1 MAKRLQNRI
10 AEGGLTLPVVIVTGI
25 IVWLFIGLT
34 TKSLWPQLACFIV
47 SVYLLIELSNANVL
61 LRVRSRMV
69 SATFIMLSCTVP
81 DLLGSLTGSIV
92 QLCFI
97 CSLLMLF
104 TTYQD
109 NQAAG
114 RTFYAF
120 ALLGIASMLWVYTL
134 MFIPLLWVLMATQL
148 QSLSWRTLAAALIGM
163 VAPYWTA
170 LLYLIYVQDLSFIA
184 THFQPLGQWTND
196 TSYASLTIGQT
207 AAHVFLT
214 VLTITGIIHF
224 WRNSFKDKIR
234 TRQIYGLLTAMA
246 LFTLLWI
253 AIQPQHYTV
262 LMRTAVVFSSPL
274 IAHYLTLTHTRWTN
288 ISFIVIVVTAI
299 LLTAYN
305 LLSPLLPWPTH
316 FQ

>member
-1 MAKRLQNRI
+1 MAKRLQNRV
-10 AEGGLTLPVVIVTGI
+10 AEGGVTLPVVVVLGF
-25 IVWLFIGLT
+25 IVWLLSGLAT
-34 TKSLWPQLACFIV
+34 MSLWPQLACFIV
-47 SVYLLIELSNANVL
+47 SVYLIIELSNANVL

-69 SATFIMLSCTVP
+69 SATFITLSCTVP

-109 NQAAG
+109 KQSTG

-120 ALLGIASMLWVYTL
+120 ALLGIASMLWVYVL
-134 MFIPLLWVLMATQL
+134 LFIPLLWVLMAIQL
-148 QSLSWRTLAAALIGM
+148 QSLSWRTLAASVLGALS
-163 VAPYWTA
+163 PYWLA
-170 LLYLIYVQDLSFIA
+170 LLYLIYIQDLSFIDS
-184 THFQPLGQWTND
+184 HFQPLCRWDTH
-196 TSYASLTIGQT
+196 TSYASLTIGQM
-207 AAHVFLT
+207 AAHAFMT

-234 TRQIYGLLTAMA
+234 TRQLYGLLTVMA

-262 LMRTAVVFSSPL
+262 LMRIAVVFACPL
-274 IAHYLTLTHTRWTN
+274 IAHYITLTHTRWTN
-288 ISFIVIVVTAI
+288 ISFIAIIVTAI

-305 LLSPLLPWPTH
+305 LLYPILPWPTH
-316 FQ
+316 L